1 MDQRVGHLQADR
13 IRLLLEAAKATR
25 EYVAANPEPAEEIE
39 TEPEFIAPPA
49 THASGK

>member
-25 EYVAANPEPAEEIE
+25 EYVAANPEPHREIE

-49 THASGK
+49 PHASGK